1 MTAEKWAEEE
11 KLNESEYDNEV
22 HTVLNYVP
30 DIVLNGSHIITNL
43 ILMEILWDK
52 YCCYHLIF
60 TNKETETQ
68 KI

>member
-1 MTAEKWAEEE
+1 MRGDYDSEAYTA
-11 KLNESEYDNEV
+11 
-22 HTVLNYVP
+22 LNYMP
-30 DIVLNGSHIITNL
+30 GIVLNGSHIITDL